1 MPGGADQLHEARSNP
16 RCHAHHM
23 DRRARRAAEDMPGLT
38 RLARWLTTLAAERAR
53 RIPARWGRLLL
64 RVGLGRRLPREG

>member
-1 MPGGADQLHEARSNP
+1 MPGGADQLHK
-16 RCHAHHM
+16 
-23 DRRARRAAEDMPGLT
+23 RAVTRAATRITWIVVRAGLPNMPGLT